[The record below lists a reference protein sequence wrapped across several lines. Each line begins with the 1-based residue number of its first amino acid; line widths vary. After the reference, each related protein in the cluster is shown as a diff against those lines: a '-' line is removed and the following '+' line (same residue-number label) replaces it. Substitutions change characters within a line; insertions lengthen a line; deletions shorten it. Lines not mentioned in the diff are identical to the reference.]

1 MVCRGGGVWI
11 SQTGLSPYNQI
22 SDKRAYPPVKGE
34 FEDPVV
40 WRDHVQYHLI
50 VNDWLGRIAFYQRSK
65 DGINWIT
72 DPGEAYQPGVS
83 FHEDGKVENWF
94 KYERIKI
101 FQDKYGRAIQA
112 NFAVITISFRIE
124 SNDQVF
130 SFILRTEHFT
140 TFTIIHLSV
149 RWFPKRLS
157 CYWNNFRMG
166 KGRLSDKPS
175 YHRLSLTA
183 KRIWH

>member
-112 NFAVITISFRIE
+112 NFAVIDTLKNEDLPNDNHRFQKHQHPPE
-124 SNDQVF
+124 SGCIAD
-130 SFILRTEHFT
+130 SSRYETDYGED
-140 TFTIIHLSV
+140 
-149 RWFPKRLS
+149 KDYS
-157 CYWNNFRMG
+157 C
-166 KGRLSDKPS
+166 
-175 YHRLSLTA
+175 
-183 KRIWH
+183 